1 MRIAAID
8 CGTNSIRLLLADLVD
23 GRQVEL
29 DRRMEVVRLGEG
41 VDATGRLS
49 PAALERTFAALQRY
63 ADRIAAAGADR
74 VRMVATSASRDAEN
88 SAEFAAGVRAIL
100 GTGPEVVTGLEEAD
114 LSYTGAIRSL
124 PDLPRPALVFDI
136 GGGSTEFVL
145 GADHADAAL
154 SVDMGCVRMTERHVR
169 SDPPSPT
176 ELAAIVADVDLLIAR
191 AAQAVD
197 FRAAQCLVGLAGT
210 VTTVA
215 ALAMGLAQYDA
226 ARIHGAAVPA
236 QQVHEVALM
245 LAAATRDE
253 RLAMPVMH
261 PGRADVIVAGS
272 LILDRIVQAVGLPEV
287 IASEHDILD
296 GVFWSQAPAH

>member
-176 ELAAIVADVDLLIAR
+176 ELAAIGADVDLLIAR

-197 FRAAQCLVGLAGT
+197 FPAAQCLVGLAGT

-296 GVFWSQAPAH
+296 GVFWSQAPAR